1 MKARQ
6 VITRVLLPGLA
17 LWAILWACNTPSIP
31 MPPPGGEIVSFIQ
44 EDPDHFRF
52 QVDANQYIQPGAEVT
67 VKNLDRSVWVG
78 GIAETDGSFLSEPF
92 AGAPGEIIQLSFI
105 KDGDGGAT
113 CFILSVGQDPVEDPR
128 CGN

>member
-6 VITRVLLPGLA
+6 VITRVLLPGLF

-44 EDPDHFRF
+44 EDPDHYRLEIG
-52 QVDANQYIQPGAEVT
+52 ANIYIQPYAEVT
-67 VKNLDRSVWVG
+67 VKNINESVWVG
-78 GIAETDGSFLSEPF
+78 GLADEFGGFLSEPF
-92 AGAPGEIIQLSFI
+92 AGTPGDIIQLSFV
-105 KDGDGGAT
+105 KDGEGGST
-113 CFILSVGQDPVEDPR
+113 CFILAVGQDPIEDPR